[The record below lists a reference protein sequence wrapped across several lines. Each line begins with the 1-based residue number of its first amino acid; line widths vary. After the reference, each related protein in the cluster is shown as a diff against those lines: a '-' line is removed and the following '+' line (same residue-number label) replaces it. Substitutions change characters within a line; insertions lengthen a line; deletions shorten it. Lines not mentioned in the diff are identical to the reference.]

1 MQFNVQLMDG
11 YLLAEMRER
20 DSAGET
26 QQFVAAILD
35 AVRKHKATRILIS
48 IRESRALFK
57 VEDWKFS
64 EALEEALRIA
74 RLKVAF
80 IADSKDVSMSQE
92 YIALIGRQKGFD
104 FEAFASEAAALAWL
118 RAGRP

>member
-1 MQFNVQLMDG
+1 MRYSIQLADG
-11 YLLAEMRER
+11 YLRAEMHGREN
-20 DSAGET
+20 AEET
-26 QQFVAAILD
+26 RQFVAAILEG
-35 AVRKHKATRILIS
+35 VRSHKATRVLIS

-104 FEAFASEAAALAWL
+104 FQAFGSETEAVAWL
-118 RAGRP
+118 KA